1 MLSEKDFDDLIESAN
16 PVMAVVTTVAEGVR
30 AGCVVGFHG
39 QSSVEPRHYCVWL
52 SKANHTYRT
61 ALRAEHLAVHLL
73 TRDDMEIATHF
84 GTTTGEDGDKFTTLS
99 VSDGPGGVPLLEALP
114 NRFVGRRRAMLD
126 LGGDHACVE
135 LVVELAQR
143 AGAFDALRL
152 RDVVHLQPGH
162 EAEERAVS
170 PER

>member
-1 MLSEKDFDDLIESAN
+1 MS
-16 PVMAVVTTVAEGVR
+16 T
-30 AGCVVGFHG
+30 
-39 QSSVEPRHYCVWL
+39 
-52 SKANHTYRT
+52 
-61 ALRAEHLAVHLL
+61 
-73 TRDDMEIATHF
+73 F

-152 RDVVHLQPGH
+152 RDVVHLRPGH